1 LFTNTEV
8 PRKKKLGEVR
18 QCDSVKVVRNG
29 LPEEAKLE
37 KDQVEKQL
45 A

>member
-1 LFTNTEV
+1 VIVSTE
-8 PRKKKLGEVR
+8 
-18 QCDSVKVVRNG
+18 VKVVRNG